1 MVNANIQP
9 QTEISAEQVN
19 TPIAVTPHDH
29 SELEL
34 QEKYHLIQLY
44 GIKAVTGLLILQGLW
59 SLFNSIKFIFFELP
73 NLEQQL
79 HLGQINDFQVNAF
92 ANKAIIMTIST
103 ILSLFFAL
111 RITVL
116 QSKAAKTISITL
128 AILLVIGNT
137 QINNFLN
144 QIDSSQLITSTIIET
159 LRSVLSF

>member
-1 MVNANIQP
+1 MVNASIQP
-9 QTEISAEQVN
+9 QIEVNAEQVN
-19 TPIAVTPHDH
+19 APTAVTPHDH
-29 SELEL
+29 DELKL

-59 SLFNSIKFIFFELP
+59 SLFNSVKFIFFELP

-79 HLGQINDFQVNAF
+79 HLGQITDYQINTF

-116 QSKAAKTISITL
+116 QSKAAKAVSVTL
-128 AILLVIGNT
+128 AILLVVGNT
-137 QINNFLN
+137 QINNFLS